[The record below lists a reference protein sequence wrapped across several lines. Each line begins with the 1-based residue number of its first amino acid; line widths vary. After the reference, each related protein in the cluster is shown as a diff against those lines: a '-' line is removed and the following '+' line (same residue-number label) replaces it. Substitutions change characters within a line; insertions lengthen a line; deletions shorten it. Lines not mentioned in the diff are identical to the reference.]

1 MWNVMGTA
9 SVCLASAFDRRIA
22 LLALMPDP
30 FAHLAPVH
38 SFAPIGARRGQLLSR
53 KLRAASRSES
63 SSSSCLHRLSRTARR
78 CEFQNKFPRD
88 RARPWPWHREER
100 FHTLLFAANHASA
113 VPRSSRCF
121 ECGRR
126 ATCRRAYTGTHL
138 TQSEGYKHSR
148 DPLDASAWQSRN
160 RSEHH
165 SKCSARNRRNRPSG
179 TTPHD
184 SAGRAARAAR
194 REAPSCGRIARTPD
208 TFPAE
213 TRRECP
219 GYAPPTCLPGLRS
232 GTLRRP
238 KSQRTSAR
246 SSPGPEE
253 SYAARARHFP
263 ASSAVGADG

>member
-1 MWNVMGTA
+1 MWNEMGTA
-9 SVCLASAFDRRIA
+9 SVCLVSAFFDRRIA

-30 FAHLAPVH
+30 LAHLARVH
-38 SFAPIGARRGQLLSR
+38 SVGPVGARRGQLPSR
-53 KLRAASRSES
+53 KLRA
-63 SSSSCLHRLSRTARR
+63 ARR

-88 RARPWPWHREER
+88 RVRPSPWHREER
-100 FHTLLFAANHASA
+100 FHTLLFVATHASA
-113 VPRSSRCF
+113 VPRNSRCF
-121 ECGRR
+121 VCDTR

-194 REAPSCGRIARTPD
+194 GEAPACGRIARTQD
-208 TFPAE
+208 TFRAE
-213 TRRECP
+213 TRRESP

-238 KSQRTSAR
+238 KSRRTSAR

-253 SYAARARHFP
+253 SYEARARHFP
-263 ASSAVGADG
+263 ASSADGADG